1 MIRNLQLPAALSA
14 SGVVASV
21 VAAAVLYV
29 GLSIGPS
36 VPAIEDIQPAAE
48 APLAID
54 EDAQSLAVRMP
65 SAKEY
70 VEIVRRPIFSPN
82 RRPPQEGDIQL
93 QTVAFELNLKL
104 IGIIISSGEPI
115 AIVSPGNSS
124 SFVRLTEGDSYQ
136 GWVVDGIEP
145 QRVTLRRDAAVEYLE
160 LAYDQPP
167 PPRKP
172 GAPLREAQ
180 QVPQQAPQQVPQQVQ
195 QQGQQPVQ
203 QQAQQQKQ
211 TQQTQ

>member
-1 MIRNLQLPAALSA
+1 MIRNLRLPAALSA
-14 SGVVASV
+14 TGVVASV
-21 VAAAVLYV
+21 GAAVVLYV
-29 GLSIGPS
+29 VLSIGPS
-36 VPAIEDIQPAAE
+36 VPEIEDIQPAGQ

-54 EDAQSLAVRMP
+54 DAEALAVKMP

-82 RRPPQEGDIQL
+82 RRPAQVSGDIQL

-115 AIVSPGNSS
+115 AIVSPGNSA

-136 GWVVDGIEP
+136 GWVVAGIEP
-145 QRVTLRRDAAVEYLE
+145 QRVTLRRDASVEYLE
-160 LAYDQPP
+160 LEYDQPP

-172 GAPLREAQ
+172 TAPLREAQ
-180 QVPQQAPQQVPQQVQ
+180 QAPQRVP

>member
-1 MIRNLQLPAALSA
+1 MIRNLRLPAALSA
-14 SGVVASV
+14 TGVVASV
-21 VAAAVLYV
+21 GAAVALYV
-29 GLSIGPS
+29 VLSIGPS
-36 VPAIEDIQPAAE
+36 VPEIEDIQPAAQ
-48 APLAID
+48 APLGID
-54 EDAQSLAVRMP
+54 DDAQALAVKMP

-82 RRPPQEGDIQL
+82 RRPAQVAGDIQL

-115 AIVSPGNSS
+115 AIVSPGNSA

-136 GWVVDGIEP
+136 GWVVAGIEP

-160 LAYDQPP
+160 LEYDQPP
-167 PPRKP
+167 SPRKP
-172 GAPLREAQ
+172 TAPLREAQ
-180 QVPQQAPQQVPQQVQ
+180 QVPAQAPQRVP

-203 QQAQQQKQ
+203 HQAQQQKQ

>member
-1 MIRNLQLPAALSA
+1 MIRNLHLPAALSTTGVIA
-14 SGVVASV
+14 S
-21 VAAAVLYV
+21 VAAAAALYV
-29 GLSIGPS
+29 ALSIGPS
-36 VPAIEDIQPAAE
+36 VPAIEDIQPAAQ

-54 EDAQSLAVRMP
+54 DDAQALTAKMP

-115 AIVSPGNSS
+115 AIVSPGNSA

-136 GWVVDGIEP
+136 GWVVAGIEP

-180 QVPQQAPQQVPQQVQ
+180 QVPQQEPEQAQQD
-195 QQGQQPVQ
+195 GQLPAQ

>member
-1 MIRNLQLPAALSA
+1 MIRNLRLPAALSA
-14 SGVVASV
+14 TGVVASV
-21 VAAAVLYV
+21 GAAVVLYV
-29 GLSIGPS
+29 VLSIGPS
-36 VPAIEDIQPAAE
+36 VPEIEDIQPAAQ

-54 EDAQSLAVRMP
+54 DDAQALAVKMP

-82 RRPPQEGDIQL
+82 RRPAQVSGDIQL

-115 AIVSPGNSS
+115 AIVSPGNST

-136 GWVVDGIEP
+136 GWVVAGIEP

-160 LAYDQPP
+160 LEYDQPP
-167 PPRKP
+167 PRKP
-172 GAPLREAQ
+172 TAPLREAQ
-180 QVPQQAPQQVPQQVQ
+180 QAPQRVPQQDL
-195 QQGQQPVQ
+195 QPVQ